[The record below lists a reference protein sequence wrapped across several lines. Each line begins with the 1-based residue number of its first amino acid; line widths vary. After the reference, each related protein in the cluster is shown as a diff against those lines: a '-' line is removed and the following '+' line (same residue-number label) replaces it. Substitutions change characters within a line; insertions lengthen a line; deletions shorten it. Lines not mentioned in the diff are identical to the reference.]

1 MDILHSVHGY
11 NHIQNEYNVIRIIRY
26 DEYDAFQSNYS
37 FERIV
42 VNKRMN
48 NMDQKKEKKKSPN
61 LKSYPII
68 RSGFLKV
75 ERVKRLQIN
84 G

>member
-26 DEYDAFQSNYS
+26 EYDAFQSNYS
-37 FERIV
+37 FEQIV

-48 NMDQKKEKKKSPN
+48 NMDQKKEKKKIS
-61 LKSYPII
+61 KSKEL
-68 RSGFLKV
+68 SDNKV
-75 ERVKRLQIN
+75 RIP
-84 G
+84 

>member
-26 DEYDAFQSNYS
+26 EYDAFQSNYS

-48 NMDQKKEKKKSPN
+48 NMDQKKEKKKIS
-61 LKSYPII
+61 KSKEL
-68 RSGFLKV
+68 SDNKV
-75 ERVKRLQIN
+75 RIP
-84 G
+84 

>member
-1 MDILHSVHGY
+1 MDILHLVHGY

-26 DEYDAFQSNYS
+26 EYDAFQSNYS

>member
-26 DEYDAFQSNYS
+26 EYDAFQSNYS
-37 FERIV
+37 FEQIV

-48 NMDQKKEKKKSPN
+48 NMDQKKKKN
-61 LKSYPII
+61 
-68 RSGFLKV
+68 
-75 ERVKRLQIN
+75 LQI
-84 G
+84 

>member
-26 DEYDAFQSNYS
+26 EYDAFQSNYS

-48 NMDQKKEKKKSPN
+48 NMDQKKKKKSPN

>member
-26 DEYDAFQSNYS
+26 EYDAFQSNYS